1 MRTDPRACARPP
13 HADLKNEPYAMFWG
27 NPGLQTPEGTYP
39 DSDRW
44 DALARRLT
52 DVLQAACP
60 RWLVVIQ
67 GVGHCRKS
75 GGSGECKWPSAP
87 GHQNM
92 EVNTWWGEVRRLRP
106 PATAA
111 RPWHAPH
118 SPALMPAQN
127 LQGASSFPV
136 RRSIALPDGASK
148 VVYSPHTYGP
158 ATHDQPHFHDANFP
172 NNQPGVWDL
181 QWGHLVRN
189 GVAPVLVGEF
199 GGRYKGAD
207 KTLQDELV
215 RYLEE
220 RQIGSFYWSLNP
232 DSADT
237 GGLLTE
243 WPTMTPENAKLAM
256 LARLSATVVPRAIDR
271 AKPPPPPPPP
281 VDSPP
286 SPLPPPPSPLQPM
299 PSRAPPPRE
308 ARVAE
313 YSNDAADA
321 ANAAYDADG
330 ADGAESNAMVDSEAS
345 SPHEERVIGGATALV
360 IGYGGDGKTSTPSNP
375 RFRFAL
381 VLVLLL
387 GTPVAI
393 WVWAPACR
401 GSKGQAQMLRPRPK
415 AVKPAKRPSRR
426 ERQRLPSHDV
436 DDSEEEGLSQEDD
449 GKLRPAR
456 KARSQH
462 GRLTV

>member
-1 MRTDPRACARPP
+1 MALCTRSPEHGGEHLVGRGAPLLPTRHAPLGTRRTR
-13 HADLKNEPYAMFWG
+13 F
-27 NPGLQTPEGTYP
+27 
-39 DSDRW
+39 
-44 DALARRLT
+44 ARRTRHTHL
-52 DVLQAACP
+52 
-60 RWLVVIQ
+60 
-67 GVGHCRKS
+67 
-75 GGSGECKWPSAP
+75 PS
-87 GHQNM
+87 
-92 EVNTWWGEVRRLRP
+92 
-106 PATAA
+106 
-111 RPWHAPH
+111 
-118 SPALMPAQN
+118 MPAQN
-127 LQGASSFPV
+127 LQGAASFPV

-158 ATHDQPHFHDANFP
+158 ATHDQPHFHDASFP
-172 NNQPGVWDL
+172 ANQPAIWDL

-243 WPTMTPENAKLAM
+243 WPTMSPETAKLAM
-256 LARLSATVVPRAIDR
+256 LARVTATVVPKAVDR

-281 VDSPP
+281 ENSPP
-286 SPLPPPPSPLQPM
+286 PPLPPPPSPEELPK
-299 PSRAPPPRE
+299 PSPAPPPWE

-313 YSNDAADA
+313 YSNDAAADDDAADA
-321 ANAAYDADG
+321 ANP
-330 ADGAESNAMVDSEAS
+330 NAMIDAEAS
-345 SPHEERVIGGATALV
+345 SPREERVIGGATDLV
-360 IGYGGDGKTSTPSNP
+360 VGYGGDGRPSDHSNP
-375 RFRFAL
+375 QLRLAL
-381 VLVLLL
+381 MLVLLL

-401 GSKGQAQMLRPRPK
+401 GSDGQDKAHILRPRPK
-415 AVKPAKRPSRR
+415 GVKPAKRPSRR

-436 DDSEEEGLSQEDD
+436 DDSDEEGLPHEED

-456 KARSQH
+456 KARPQC

>member
-1 MRTDPRACARPP
+1 MALCTRSPEHGGEHLVGRGAPLLPARHAPLSMRRTRR
-13 HADLKNEPYAMFWG
+13 
-27 NPGLQTPEGTYP
+27 
-39 DSDRW
+39 
-44 DALARRLT
+44 ARRTRL
-52 DVLQAACP
+52 
-60 RWLVVIQ
+60 
-67 GVGHCRKS
+67 
-75 GGSGECKWPSAP
+75 PS
-87 GHQNM
+87 
-92 EVNTWWGEVRRLRP
+92 
-106 PATAA
+106 
-111 RPWHAPH
+111 
-118 SPALMPAQN
+118 MPAQN
-127 LQGASSFPV
+127 LQGAASFPV

-158 ATHDQPHFHDANFP
+158 ATHDQPHFHDASFP
-172 NNQPGVWDL
+172 ANQPAIWDL

-243 WPTMTPENAKLAM
+243 WPTMTPETAKLAM
-256 LARLSATVVPRAIDR
+256 LARVSATVVPKAVDR

-281 VDSPP
+281 EDSPP
-286 SPLPPPPSPLQPM
+286 PPLPPPPSPLPK
-299 PSRAPPPRE
+299 PSPSPPPWE

-313 YSNDAADA
+313 YHHDVAAADDGA
-321 ANAAYDADG
+321 DSVDGADG
-330 ADGAESNAMVDSEAS
+330 ADGADPNAMIDAEAG
-345 SPHEERVIGGATALV
+345 SPREERVIGGATDLV
-360 IGYGGDGKTSTPSNP
+360 IGYGGDGRPSAHSNP
-375 RFRFAL
+375 QLRFAL
-381 VLVLLL
+381 MLVLLL

-401 GSKGQAQMLRPRPK
+401 GSDGQDKAHILRPRPK
-415 AVKPAKRPSRR
+415 GVKPAKRPSRR

-436 DDSEEEGLSQEDD
+436 DDSDEEGLSHEED

-456 KARSQH
+456 KARPQC